1 MTLGDRL
8 RQLRDMKRLSQD
20 ELGQR
25 ANVPQ
30 SVIADVES
38 GHQATVPLACRHP
51 RLARGEWRTIPD
63 ARPRWPRSGSLGD
76 LRPRPPAL
84 AHVKP
89 SLRMPTVVYGVPAVV
104 EP

>member
-20 ELGQR
+20 ELGQL

-38 GHQATVPLACRHP
+38 GHQATVPLDIAQ
-51 RLARGEWRTIPD
+51 RLAE
-63 ARPRWPRSGSLGD
+63 
-76 LRPRPPAL
+76 AL
-84 AHVKP
+84 AVTLDSLVGTGEP
-89 SLRMPTVVYGVPAVV
+89 SRTPDPGDRGPEA
-104 EP
+104 

>member
-25 ANVPQ
+25 ANVPP

-38 GHQATVPLACRHP
+38 GHQATVPLDIAQ
-51 RLARGEWRTIPD
+51 RLAE
-63 ARPRWPRSGSLGD
+63 
-76 LRPRPPAL
+76 AL
-84 AHVKP
+84 AVTLD
-89 SLRMPTVVYGVPAVV
+89 SLVGSGEASRTPDSSGRGPEA
-104 EP
+104 

>member
-20 ELGQR
+20 ELGQL

-38 GHQATVPLACRHP
+38 GHQATVPLDIAQ
-51 RLARGEWRTIPD
+51 RLAD
-63 ARPRWPRSGSLGD
+63 
-76 LRPRPPAL
+76 AL
-84 AHVKP
+84 AVTLD
-89 SLRMPTVVYGVPAVV
+89 SLVGSAEASRTPDPGGRGPEA
-104 EP
+104 

>member
-38 GHQATVPLACRHP
+38 GHQATVPLDIAQ
-51 RLARGEWRTIPD
+51 RLAE
-63 ARPRWPRSGSLGD
+63 
-76 LRPRPPAL
+76 AL
-84 AHVKP
+84 AVTLDSLVGNGEP
-89 SLRMPTVVYGVPAVV
+89 SRTPDPGGRGLEA
-104 EP
+104 